1 MYTKVF
7 QAFNFEITIKVWK
20 LFHKI
25 TYSISGYYIAFR
37 ACNDYCSCILRIYYC
52 DIFQLHN
59 QRLHCIRYIL
69 PYGMFRHRGNLRFCH
84 NLHTFADH
92 YIPGRYYNRTI
103 PRNLDK
109 CFCDKLRHCDSLRF
123 SRIPH
128 IFRLGTL
135 RHSRCRLKTYLR
147 IWVKTL
153 WMFFC
158 QILFSLFWTLF
169 GDFQLSTQSYFEQ
182 QKCCAFPKN
191 FLWLKNQSKL
201 IVIEP

>member
-7 QAFNFEITIKVWK
+7 QAFNFEITFKVWK

-147 IWVKTL
+147 VKNP
-153 WMFFC
+153 FFAR
-158 QILFSLFWTLF
+158 FFF
-169 GDFQLSTQSYFEQ
+169 HYFELYLEI
-182 QKCCAFPKN
+182 FNYLPNLILSNKN
-191 FLWLKNQSKL
+191 AVLFLK
-201 IVIEP
+201 IFCG